1 MKYMYGNQIILF
13 CLQFN
18 DIVETL
24 AVKDEE
30 TEGKISFPVVKD
42 TRCWVVFCL
51 FFSAIPGFFSHS
63 SR

>member
-1 MKYMYGNQIILF
+1 MYGNQITLF

-30 TEGKISFPVVKD
+30 SEGKISFNFHLLKTQD
-42 TRCWVVFCL
+42 
-51 FFSAIPGFFSHS
+51 AGFFVLVIAGIFTHS